1 MDLNSSDDDDEE
13 PQASVAVGE
22 ATVVAEAEEAD
33 EEAEAVA
40 ENAGEEAAE
49 KEAGEECKE
58 ADEEEEQEEEE
69 VEVEEEAEAET
80 EAGEPQTSLAV
91 WVAAAPRPTR
101 SNTAPSTT
109 LLQLGDHNCQL
120 ASEPSPPRPRPAS
133 IALTVTWR
141 AGDRVHARYG
151 ARLVAKQYTRW
162 FPGAIR

>member
-1 MDLNSSDDDDEE
+1 M
-13 PQASVAVGE
+13 AK
-22 ATVVAEAEEAD
+22 AEEAD
-33 EEAEAVA
+33 EEEDAVA
-40 ENAGEEAAE
+40 ENAAEEAAE

-80 EAGEPQTSLAV
+80 EAVGEPQTSPAV
-91 WVAAAPRPTR
+91 CVAAPPRPTR

-109 LLQLGDHNCQL
+109 LLQLGDHTSKGQL

-133 IALTVTWR
+133 TALTVTWR